1 MGTIKIQYETFNCFT
16 VLKMIQ
22 RETTIFYLYTVDTQ
36 VYYFI
41 ILHSTT
47 DLSPKACVE
56 YVHLN

>member
-16 VLKMIQ
+16 VLKMLQ

-47 DLSPKACVE
+47 DLSPKAYVE